1 MKQILLTTVLSLSFA
16 TATVAQEKLWT
27 MDECMRYAVENS
39 PSVKKQVHTSDTY
52 KAERNAAVASFFPAA
67 SANVGAQYSFGRSI
81 DPKTNTYNNT
91 STFNN
96 SYGLYTNIPIFKGGQ
111 LINQWLLSKSNR
123 RMGINDIQKAKDDLA
138 LKTMQAYM
146 DVVYY
151 QGTIRMAAEK
161 LEESNRT
168 LYKTRRQE
176 ELGLKGK
183 ADVAQFEAQVAADD
197 YTLTHQQNLFNTAVL
212 TLKECMNF
220 PSDSVLDLDT
230 TLTDQAY
237 VPEIENVAEIFA
249 YASGNN
255 PTALQ
260 ADFQLKASKYQ
271 YRINKGKLL
280 PTISFEAGISTN
292 YFEDLKAADAPE
304 AFKKQFTNNR
314 GEYVAFSLSF
324 PLFDGLSR
332 LTNAR
337 RYRNNMRI
345 AQETK
350 TEVLRQ
356 LQTAVEQSVLD
367 REGYAKEAIQMEKK
381 VESDGLAY
389 RVTLRKYEEGLMSSL
404 EVQTSANTLLESK
417 ANLLQKKLMY
427 LLKSKLVDYYK
438 GKPLVDM
445 E

>member
-1 MKQILLTTVLSLSFA
+1 
-16 TATVAQEKLWT
+16 

-52 KAERNAAVASFFPAA
+52 KAERNAAVASFFPSA
-67 SANVGAQYSFGRSI
+67 SASVGAQYSFGRSI
-81 DPKTNTYNNT
+81 SPGTNTYDNL

-96 SYGLYTNIPIFKGGQ
+96 NYGLSASLPLFTGGQ

-138 LKTMQAYM
+138 MKTMQAYM

-168 LYKTRRQE
+168 LYKTQRQE
-176 ELGLKGK
+176 ELGLKGM

-197 YTLTHQQNLFNTAVL
+197 YTLTHQQNLFNTAML
-212 TLKECMNF
+212 ALRESMNF
-220 PSDSVLDLDT
+220 SSEGELAVDTVLPELSM
-230 TLTDQAY
+230 
-237 VPEIENVAEIFA
+237 VPEVEDVAAIVA

-260 ADFQLKASKYQ
+260 ADYQLQASKYQ
-271 YRINKGKLL
+271 YRITKGKLL
-280 PTISFEAGISTN
+280 PSIYMNGGVSTN
-292 YFEDLKAADAPE
+292 YFEDLKSNKE
-304 AFKKQFTNNR
+304 LKRFGKQFEDNL
-314 GEYVAFSLSF
+314 GQYVSFSLSF

-337 RYRNNMRI
+337 RYRNNMRV

-350 TEVLRQ
+350 TEVYRQ

-367 REGYAKEAIQMEKK
+367 REGFAKEAIQMDKK
-381 VESDGLAY
+381 VKSDDLAY
-389 RVTLRKYEEGLMSSL
+389 QVTLRKYEEGLMSSL

-417 ANLLQKKLMY
+417 ANLLQRRLMY

-438 GKPLVDM
+438 GKPLIN
-445 E
+445 

>member
-1 MKQILLTTVLSLSFA
+1 MKQILLTTFFSLGIV

-27 MDECMRYAVENS
+27 LDECMRYAVENS

-67 SANVGAQYSFGRSI
+67 SANVGAQYNFGRSI
-81 DPKTNTYNNT
+81 NPKDNTYATT

-96 SYGLYTNIPIFKGGQ
+96 SYGLSASIPVFTGGQ

-123 RMGINDIQKAKDDLA
+123 RMGVNDIQKAKDDLA

-176 ELGLKGK
+176 ELGLKGM

-197 YTLTHQQNLFNTAVL
+197 YSLTHQQNLYNTAVL
-212 TLKECMNF
+212 SLKESMNF
-220 PSDSVLDLDT
+220 SFDQELEVDTLLPDLPF
-230 TLTDQAY
+230 
-237 VPEIENVAEIFA
+237 VPELESVAEIFA
-249 YASGNN
+249 YASGSN

-260 ADFQLKASKYQ
+260 ADFQLQAKRYE
-271 YRINKGKLL
+271 YRIYKGQLL
-280 PTISFEAGISTN
+280 PSIYFNAGISTS
-292 YFEDLKAADAPE
+292 YFEDLKTQE
-304 AFKKQFTNNR
+304 AVNSFKDQFNNNQ
-314 GEYVAFSLSF
+314 GKYISFSLSF

-332 LTNAR
+332 ITNAR
-337 RYRNNMRI
+337 RSRNNMRI
-345 AQETK
+345 AQETR

-367 REGYAKEAIQMEKK
+367 REGYAKEAIQMDKK
-381 VESDGLAY
+381 VKSDDLAY
-389 RVTLRKYEEGLMSSL
+389 RITFRKYEEGLMSSL

-417 ANLLQKKLMY
+417 ANLLQRRLMY

-438 GKPLVDM
+438 GKPLIN
-445 E
+445 